1 MSDKDIEKAVGAD
14 RIILIMEMAGDLIE
28 SQRQEIERLQRDYA
42 QLLERWKEEQAL
54 RIQAQAGGSDDSQGS
69 V

>member
-1 MSDKDIEKAVGAD
+1 MKTVNDLVEKLRSCTHLFHDPNDCVTNRAAD
-14 RIILIMEMAGDLIE
+14 
-28 SQRQEIERLQRDYA
+28 EIERLQRDYA